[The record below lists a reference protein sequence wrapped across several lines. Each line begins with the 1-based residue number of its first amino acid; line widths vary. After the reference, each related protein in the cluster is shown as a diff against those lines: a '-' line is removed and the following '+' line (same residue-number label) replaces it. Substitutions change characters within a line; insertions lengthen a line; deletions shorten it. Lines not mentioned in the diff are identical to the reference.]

1 MNDQGLQLEPVA
13 GRSTRWRFVLTIF
26 VGSFLLFLIQPM
38 IARMALPRL
47 GGAPAVWNSAM
58 LVYQGLLL
66 AGYAFAHWLSRFTPR
81 RQAWV
86 QAAVLALAA
95 ALLLPIRLTDA
106 VPPPDA
112 NAYFWVPWLLLV
124 SIGPLFLFLS
134 AQAPL
139 VQRWYA
145 ASKAGDPYP
154 LYSASN
160 VGSFCGLLAYPLLAE
175 PLLSVTEQSR
185 WWSLGYVLLIGL
197 VTLAAWRLPNAR
209 EADQL
214 ADRTEPRPG
223 RRRIAGWIL
232 LAAVPSGL
240 MLSTTLYLTTDIVAM
255 PLLWA
260 IPLGLYLLSF
270 TVAFAAERRAAT
282 WIGWTAPT
290 LLVASALTTFSAK
303 SGLVLWVA
311 GLLLAALFAISV
323 AVHSRLFDDRPG
335 PQQLTLYYLALSAGG
350 MLGGIFC
357 ALAAPMLFDWTYEH
371 PLLLLAAAWLLGGMK
386 PWARLAPGWAARLQS
401 PDMTRRGLII
411 VLILL
416 VTLLLGTQ
424 SWTALRIA
432 GAVVLGIAALAV
444 LGNRILFTALVGSV
458 MLVAG
463 LTGKLADS
471 IEPGRMTRSY
481 FGIYS
486 VGDTPYG
493 ARVIIHG
500 TTVHGAQLKGGP
512 EQERIP
518 TTYYVTGSGVG
529 RAMQAAPGLFGPAAR
544 IDVIGLGSGTEAC
557 YSRPGQ
563 RWRFYE
569 IDPVMVDI
577 ARDPQRFS
585 FLSRCLPAAEVIV
598 GDARLSL
605 ERQTPGATDLLVVD
619 AFSSDSVPMHL
630 LTREAFDGYRRH
642 LAPNGLLMVHLS
654 NRYLS
659 LEPVVARAAERGWTA
674 RLLHFRADSLERS
687 RYEFSSFWV
696 AMSPSP
702 ETIARLE
709 ASAPDAGWR
718 PLQARDGA
726 SEWTDDHASIIPILK
741 W

>member
-1 MNDQGLQLEPVA
+1 MNDQGLQLESVS
-13 GRSTRWRFVLTIF
+13 GRGTRWRFVVTIF

-66 AGYAFAHWLSRFTPR
+66 AGYAFAHWLGRFTPR
-81 RQAWV
+81 RQAWI
-86 QAAVLALAA
+86 QASVLALAA

-112 NAYFWVPWLLLV
+112 NAYLWVPWLLVV

-160 VGSFCGLLAYPLLAE
+160 VGSFCGLLAYPLAAE
-175 PLLSVTEQSR
+175 PLLSVTQQSR

-197 VTLAAWRLPNAR
+197 VLLAAWRLPAAA
-209 EADQL
+209 EADRITAQS
-214 ADRTEPRPG
+214 EPRPG
-223 RRRIAGWIL
+223 WRRIAGWIL

-270 TVAFAAERRAAT
+270 TIAFATDRLPAT
-282 WIGWTAPT
+282 AIGWTAPA
-290 LLVASALTTFSAK
+290 LLVAAALMTFIAK
-303 SGLVLWVA
+303 SGVVMWVA

-323 AVHSRLFDDRPG
+323 AIHARLFDDRPR

-357 ALAAPMLFDWTYEH
+357 ALVAPLLFDWTYEH
-371 PLLLLAAAWLLGGMK
+371 PLLLLAAAWLLGSMK
-386 PWARLAPGWAARLQS
+386 PWERLAPAWSSLLARRDTTQ
-401 PDMTRRGLII
+401 RGLIL
-411 VLILL
+411 VLLALVILL
-416 VTLLLGTQ
+416 VAIRQWPEMRAEG
-424 SWTALRIA
+424 SF
-432 GAVVLGIAALAV
+432 VLGLAALAV
-444 LGNRILFTALVGSV
+444 LGNRVLFTALVGSV
-458 MLVAG
+458 MLSAG
-463 LTGKLADS
+463 LLGKLSDS

-481 FGIYS
+481 FGVYS
-486 VGDTPYG
+486 VGDNPDG
-493 ARVIIHG
+493 VRVIIHG
-500 TTVHGAQLKGGP
+500 TTVHGAQLRGSP
-512 EQERIP
+512 ELERTP
-518 TTYYVTGSGVG
+518 TSYYLGGSGVG
-529 RAMQAAPGLFGPAAR
+529 LAMQAAPALFGPNAR
-544 IDVIGLGSGTEAC
+544 IDVIGLGSGTLAC
-557 YSRPGQ
+557 YARPGQ

-569 IDPVMVDI
+569 IDPVVVDI
-577 ARDPQRFS
+577 ARNPQQFS
-585 FLSRCLPAAEVIV
+585 FLSRCLPGAEVIL

-605 ERQTPGATDLLVVD
+605 ERQQPGATDLLVVD
-619 AFSSDSVPMHL
+619 AFSSDSIPMHL

-642 LAPNGLLMVHLS
+642 LTPNGLLVVHLS
-654 NRYLS
+654 NRYLG
-659 LEPVVARAAERGWTA
+659 LEPVVKRAAERGWTA
-674 RLLHFRADSLERS
+674 RLVLFEPHDRDNGN
-687 RYEFSSFWV
+687 YGFSSIWV
-696 AMSPSP
+696 VMSSSP
-702 ETIARLE
+702 ETIAKLE
-709 ASAPDAGWR
+709 ASAPDTDWR
-718 PLQARDGA
+718 RLRSGEGA
-726 SEWTDDHASIIPILK
+726 PEWTDDYASIIPILK
-741 W
+741 L

>member
-1 MNDQGLQLEPVA
+1 MNDRGLQLEQMA
-13 GRSTRWRFVLTIF
+13 GRATRWRFVLTIF

-66 AGYAFAHWLSRFTPR
+66 AGYAFAHWLGRFTPR
-81 RQAWV
+81 RQAWI
-86 QAAVLALAA
+86 QAAMLALAA
-95 ALLLPIRLTDA
+95 GLLLPIRLTDA

-139 VQRWYA
+139 VQRWFA

-160 VGSFCGLLAYPLLAE
+160 VGSFCGLLAYPIVAE
-175 PLLSVTEQSR
+175 PLLSVSEQSR

-197 VTLAAWRLPNAR
+197 VALAAWRLPDAGQ
-209 EADQL
+209 ADQAL
-214 ADRTEPRPG
+214 ADVEPRPG
-223 RRRIAGWIL
+223 WRRITGWIL

-270 TVAFAAERRAAT
+270 SVAFATDRRPAT

-290 LLVASALTTFSAK
+290 LLIASALVTFSVKA
-303 SGLVLWVA
+303 VMAFWIA

-323 AVHSRLFDDRPG
+323 AVHARLFDDRPG
-335 PQQLTLYYLALSAGG
+335 PRQLTLYYLGLSAGG

-357 ALAAPMLFDWTYEH
+357 ALVAPLLFDWTYEH
-371 PLLLLAAAWLLGGMK
+371 PLLLLAAAWLLGGVK
-386 PWARLAPGWAARLQS
+386 PWARLAPDWSSLLVR
-401 PDMTRRGLII
+401 PDATRRGLIL
-411 VLILL
+411 VLMLL
-416 VTLLLGTQ
+416 VALLVGVQ
-424 SWTALRIA
+424 QWAALRIA
-432 GAVVLGIAALAV
+432 GGVALGFAALAV
-444 LGNRILFTALVGSV
+444 LGNRMLFTALVGSL

-463 LTGKLADS
+463 MLGKLADS
-471 IEPGRMTRSY
+471 VEPGRMTRSY

-486 VGDTPYG
+486 VGNTPQG
-493 ARVIIHG
+493 ARVIVHG
-500 TTVHGAQLKGGP
+500 TTVHGAQLRGSP
-512 EQERIP
+512 ERERTP
-518 TTYYVTGSGVG
+518 TTYYVPQSGVG
-529 RAMQAAPGLFGPAAR
+529 LAMQAAPRLFGPEAR
-544 IDVIGLGSGTEAC
+544 IDVIGLGSGTLAC

-563 RWRFYE
+563 HWRFYE

-577 ARDPQRFS
+577 ARDPKRFS
-585 FLSRCLPAAEVIV
+585 FLSRCLPNAEMIV

-605 ERQTPGATDLLVVD
+605 ERQRPAATDLLVVD

-642 LAPNGLLMVHLS
+642 LAPNGLLLVHLS

-674 RLLHFRADSLERS
+674 RLLHFRADQRDRS
-687 RYEFSSFWV
+687 QSGFSSFWV

-702 ETIARLE
+702 ETIAQLQ
-709 ASAPDAGWR
+709 ASSPSAPWR
-718 PLQARDGA
+718 PLEPKLGAR
-726 SEWTDDHASIIPILK
+726 EWTDDYASIIPILK

>member
-1 MNDQGLQLEPVA
+1 MNDQGLQLEATA
-13 GRSTRWRFVLTIF
+13 GRATRWRFVLTIF

-66 AGYAFAHWLSRFTPR
+66 AGYAFAHWLGRFTPR
-81 RQAWV
+81 RQAWI

-160 VGSFCGLLAYPLLAE
+160 VGSFCGLLAYPLVAE
-175 PLLSVTEQSR
+175 PLLSVTQQSH

-197 VTLAAWRLPNAR
+197 VVLAAWRLPNAP
-209 EADQL
+209 EADRVAAQG
-214 ADRTEPRPG
+214 ESRPG
-223 RRRIAGWIL
+223 WRRIAGWIL

-270 TVAFAAERRAAT
+270 SVAFATDRRAAT
-282 WIGWTAPT
+282 WIGWAAPT
-290 LLVASALTTFSAK
+290 LLVASALATFTAK

-311 GLLLAALFAISV
+311 GLLLASLFAISV
-323 AVHSRLFDDRPG
+323 AVHARLFDDRPG

-357 ALAAPMLFDWTYEH
+357 ALVAPLLFDWTYEH
-371 PLLLLAAAWLLGGMK
+371 PLLLLAGAWLLGGTK
-386 PWARLAPGWAARLQS
+386 LWTRLAPGWSAFVGS
-401 PDMTRRGLII
+401 PDVTRRGLIVI
-411 VLILL
+411 LTLL
-416 VTLLLGTQ
+416 VMLLLGTQ
-424 SWTALRIA
+424 SWPALRIA
-432 GAVVLGIAALAV
+432 GAVLLGVAALAV

-486 VGDTPYG
+486 VGDTPAG

-500 TTVHGAQLKGGP
+500 TTVHGAQLRGSP
-512 EQERIP
+512 ERERTP
-518 TTYYVTGSGVG
+518 TTYYVNASGVG
-529 RAMQAAPGLFGPAAR
+529 RAMQAAPGLFGPDAR
-544 IDVIGLGSGTEAC
+544 IDVIGLGSGTLAC
-557 YSRPGQ
+557 YARPGQ
-563 RWRFYE
+563 LWRFYE

-585 FLSRCLPAAEVIV
+585 FLSHCLPGGEVIV

-605 ERQTPGATDLLVVD
+605 ERQQPGATDLLVVD

-630 LTREAFDGYRRH
+630 LTREAFVGYRRH
-642 LAPNGLLMVHLS
+642 LARDGLLLVHLS

-674 RLLHFRADSLERS
+674 RLLHFRADDRD
-687 RYEFSSFWV
+687 RGQYGFSSFWV

-702 ETIARLE
+702 ETIAKLE
-709 ASAPDAGWR
+709 ASAPEAAWR
-718 PLQARDGA
+718 PLQARHGA
-726 SEWTDDHASIIPILK
+726 REWTDDYASIIPILK

>member
-1 MNDQGLQLEPVA
+1 MSDQDLQVQPSA
-13 GRSTRWRFVLTIF
+13 GRATRWRFVLTILT
-26 VGSFLLFLIQPM
+26 GSFLLFLIQPM

-66 AGYAFAHWLSRFTPR
+66 AGYAFAHWLGRFTPR
-81 RQAWV
+81 RQAWI
-86 QAAVLALAA
+86 QAAMLTLAA
-95 ALLLPIRLTDA
+95 VLLLPIRLTDA

-112 NAYFWVPWLLLV
+112 NAYFWAPWLLLV

-139 VQRWYA
+139 VQRWFA
-145 ASKAGDPYP
+145 ASRLGDPYP

-160 VGSFCGLLAYPLLAE
+160 IGSFCGLLAYPLVAE

-197 VTLAAWRLPNAR
+197 VVLAAWRLPDAG
-209 EADQL
+209 ETDQ
-214 ADRTEPRPG
+214 AAAETEPRPG
-223 RRRIAGWIL
+223 RRRIASWIL

-240 MLSTTLYLTTDIVAM
+240 MLSSTLYLTTDIVAM

-270 TVAFAAERRAAT
+270 TVAFDSERRTAR

-290 LLVASALTTFSAK
+290 LLVASALATFGRQTGMAF
-303 SGLVLWVA
+303 WVA

-323 AVHSRLFDDRPG
+323 AIHARLFDDRPG
-335 PQQLTLYYLALSAGG
+335 PRHLTLYYLALSAGG
-350 MLGGIFC
+350 MLGGVFC

-371 PLLLLAAAWLLGGMK
+371 PLLLLAAAWLIGGMNL
-386 PWARLAPGWAARLQS
+386 WARLVPGWASFLARPETS
-401 PDMTRRGLII
+401 RRGLII
-411 VLILL
+411 VLIVLVLLL
-416 VTLLLGTQ
+416 VGVER
-424 SWTALRIA
+424 WPALRA
-432 GAVVLGIAALAV
+432 PASVVLGLAALLL

-463 LTGKLADS
+463 MLGKLADTL
-471 IEPGRMTRSY
+471 EPGRMTRSY

-486 VGDTPYG
+486 VGDTPQG

-500 TTVHGAQLKGGP
+500 TTVHGAQLRGNP
-512 EQERIP
+512 ERERTP
-518 TTYYVTGSGVG
+518 TTYYVPGSGVG
-529 RAMQAAPGLFGPAAR
+529 QAMLAAPRLFGPDAR
-544 IDVIGLGSGTEAC
+544 IDVIGLGAGTLAC
-557 YSRPGQ
+557 YARPGQ

-577 ARDPQRFS
+577 ARDPRRFS
-585 FLSRCLPAAEVIV
+585 FLSRCLPRAEVIV

-605 ERQTPGATDLLVVD
+605 ERQPPGATDLLVVD

-642 LAPNGLLMVHLS
+642 LSPNGLLLVHLS
-654 NRYLS
+654 NRYLA
-659 LEPVVARAAERGWTA
+659 LEPVVKRAAERGWTA
-674 RLLHFRADSLERS
+674 RLLVFNAQLRDARD
-687 RYEFSSFWV
+687 YGSSSIWV

-702 ETIARLE
+702 ETIAGLE
-709 ASAPDAGWR
+709 ASASESQWR
-718 PLQARDGA
+718 PLRSGTTR
-726 SEWTDDHASIIPILK
+726 EWTDDYASIIPIMR